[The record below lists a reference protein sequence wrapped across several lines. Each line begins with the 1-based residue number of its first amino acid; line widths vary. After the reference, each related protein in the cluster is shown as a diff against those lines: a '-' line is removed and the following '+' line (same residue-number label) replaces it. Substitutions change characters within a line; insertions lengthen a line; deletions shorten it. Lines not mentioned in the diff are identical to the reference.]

1 MFISPIWL
9 LLTIPAI
16 ALFVLAPYSSRTAGL
31 FRAAFLTLVILSL
44 AQLAIYRQYEGG
56 TTVVVADRSLSMPS
70 DASARQK
77 EIIDLLARSA
87 RPKDKLAVV
96 SFGQKAAVELPPQ
109 QASTVQF
116 QEWTRPV
123 GQDGSEL
130 LEAISAARSLIPPQ
144 TGGRILLLTDGRYT
158 GVDPLLEIANQTS
171 SVPIDYRI
179 IERPK
184 LADAWIERLDV
195 PDSVEPGQAFM
206 ITAWANVPKAGDVKY
221 KLYRGQTLIASG
233 VKTCTAGRNSL
244 TFRDKATTDQIGNA
258 SAINYT
264 VEISTPGADAIKE
277 NNSAKT
283 IVGVR
288 KSKPVLHLCAGGNSG
303 LGKALKAGKL
313 QVESKAPSEIT
324 VDLET
329 LGQYSAVI
337 LENVEASSV
346 TSQGLE
352 TLRAWVERSGG
363 GLFMTG
369 GKKSFGLGGYF
380 RSPVEPIMPV
390 SMELRKEHRKLS
402 LALVAVLDRSGS
414 MCVEVGGGK
423 TKMDLANLGVA
434 QSLEILSGQDQL
446 GVLAVDTSPHVVAEL
461 QSVEHRSELQRKI
474 RTIRSEGGGIFVY
487 QGLLAAV
494 RMLSKAEAK
503 TKHIILFADAADSEE
518 PGKYTELL
526 DKCTKAGVTCSVI
539 ALGTEKD
546 CDAELLKD
554 IAKRGQGACYFTNKA
569 EELPRLFT
577 QDTFTFTRNSFL
589 DEPVDVDFT
598 PLLETVTA
606 ERFGAAPAVGGYN
619 LTYLRPEAQQEAT
632 SKDDYKA
639 PIVATRYVGLGRSA
653 CFTGQADGKYTGDF
667 GAWENYNAFMTS
679 LVRWTAGA
687 DSVLPP
693 ELLLTQ
699 NVVNGVCQIR
709 LYMPEDSAEESS
721 SVSWSDAFLNHKP
734 SVSIVRSV
742 PGSGIIQE
750 DAPVEMKRL
759 DGSTLGVDVP
769 IQGEERIL
777 ASVSFDP
784 SALAAGGKEEKTND
798 VPNRTVTL
806 SPACRMY
813 SPEYNFSG
821 GGDAR
826 NGESTLRRL
835 AALTGGTERLDMAAF
850 WKDIPPTRQLT
861 PIFPFLLA
869 GAILFFLLE
878 TLERRTGFIGSACY
892 SAAAMV
898 YRIVSRI
905 NSGKPAA
912 TASDSASKSDAASE
926 KEAGAPTTG
935 KEKSFKTDNIPEKQ
949 ESKQSAQPQPSKG
962 DDSNELSSA
971 LSKAKNRYKRR
982 SQ

>member
-1 MFISPIWL
+1 MFISPFWL
-9 LLTIPAI
+9 LLIIPAI

-56 TTVVVADRSLSMPS
+56 TTVVVVDRSLSMPS

-96 SFGQKAAVELPPQ
+96 SFGQKAAVELSPQ
-109 QASTVQF
+109 PASSTQF

-130 LEAISAARSLIPPQ
+130 LKAINEARSLIPPQ

-158 GVDPLLEIANQTS
+158 GADPILDAANQTS

-195 PDSVEPGQAFM
+195 PDAVEPGQSFI
-206 ITAWANVPKAGDVKY
+206 ITAWANVPKAGDVNY

-244 TFRDKATTDQIGNA
+244 TFRDKATADQIGA
-258 SAINYT
+258 AAAINYT
-264 VEISTPGADAIKE
+264 VEILTPGSDAIKE
-277 NNSAKT
+277 NNSART

-288 KSKPVLHLCAGGNSG
+288 KSKPILHLCAGGNSG
-303 LGKALKAGKL
+303 FGKALKAGKL
-313 QVESKAPSEIT
+313 QIESKDPSEIT
-324 VDLET
+324 VNLET

-337 LENVEASSV
+337 LENVEASRV

-352 TLRAWVERSGG
+352 AIRTWVERSGG
-363 GLFMTG
+363 GLLMTG
-369 GKKSFGLGGYF
+369 GMKSYGLGGYF
-380 RSPVEPIMPV
+380 RSPVESIMPV

-414 MCVEVGGGK
+414 MTMEVGGGK

-446 GVLAVDTSPHVVAEL
+446 GVLAVDTSPHVVADL
-461 QSVEHRSELQRKI
+461 QSVEHRAELQHKI

-487 QGLLAAV
+487 QGLTAAV
-494 RMLSKAEAK
+494 KMLSKAEAK
-503 TKHIILFADAADSEE
+503 TRHIILFADAADSEE
-518 PGKYTELL
+518 PGDYAELL
-526 DKCTKAGVTCSVI
+526 DKCTKAGITCSVI
-539 ALGTEKD
+539 ALGSKVD
-546 CDAELLKD
+546 SDAELLMD
-554 IAKRGQGACYFTNKA
+554 IAKKGQGECYFTNKA

-589 DEPVDVDFT
+589 DDPVDFEFT
-598 PLLETVTA
+598 PLMSTVTA
-606 ERFGAAPAVGGYN
+606 EIFNSAPALGGYN
-619 LTYLRPEAQQEAT
+619 LTYLRPDSQLEAV
-632 SKDDYKA
+632 SKDEYKA
-639 PIVATRYVGLGRSA
+639 PIVATRYAGLGRSA

-667 GAWENYNAFMTS
+667 GAWENYNALMAS
-679 LVRWTAGA
+679 LVRWTAGE

-693 ELLLTQ
+693 DLLLTQ
-699 NVVNGVCQIR
+699 KVVNGVCQIR
-709 LYMPEDSAEESS
+709 LFMPEDSGEDSNT
-721 SVSWSDAFLNHKP
+721 VSWSDAMLNHKP
-734 SVSIVRSV
+734 KVSIVRSV
-742 PGSGIIQE
+742 PGSGIVQE
-750 DAPVEMKRL
+750 DEIIEMKRL

-777 ASVSFDP
+777 AAVVFDSSSLSTENKEK
-784 SALAAGGKEEKTND
+784 SADSAPDK
-798 VPNRTVTL
+798 TVTL

-813 SPEYNFSG
+813 SPEYNFVGGADVRSG
-821 GGDAR
+821 
-826 NGESTLRRL
+826 ETTLRRL
-835 AALTGGTERLDMAAF
+835 AALTGGKERIDMSAV
-850 WKDIPPTRQLT
+850 WQDIPPTQQLT

-869 GAILFFLLE
+869 AAIICFLLE
-878 TLERRTGFIGSACY
+878 TFERRTGFIGTACY
-892 SAAAMV
+892 SAAALV
-898 YRIVSRI
+898 YRLAARI
-905 NSGKPAA
+905 KSGKPADPDA
-912 TASDSASKSDAASE
+912 GAASKSDATSDQ
-926 KEAGAPTTG
+926 GADVPTTG

-949 ESKQSAQPQPSKG
+949 GSKQPAPPSRKE
-962 DDSNELSSA
+962 DAEELSSA
-971 LSKAKNRYKRR
+971 LSKAKSRAKRR
-982 SQ
+982 NQ

>member
-109 QASTVQF
+109 TASTVQF
-116 QEWTRPV
+116 QEWTRSV

-158 GVDPLLEIANQTS
+158 GADPILEAANQTS

-184 LADAWIERLDV
+184 VADVWIERLDV

-206 ITAWANVPKAGDVKY
+206 ITAWANVPKAGDVNY

-233 VKTCTAGRNSL
+233 VKACTAGRNSL
-244 TFRDKATTDQIGNA
+244 TFRDKATEDQIGNA
-258 SAINYT
+258 AAINYT

-277 NNSAKT
+277 NNAAKT

-288 KSKPVLHLCAGGNSG
+288 KSKPILHLCAGGNSG

-313 QVESKAPSEIT
+313 QVDSKDPSEIT

-337 LENVEASSV
+337 LENVEASSI
-346 TSQGLE
+346 TTQGLE
-352 TLRAWVERSGG
+352 TVRAWVERSGG

-414 MCVEVGGGK
+414 MTMEVGGGR

-446 GVLAVDTSPHVVAEL
+446 GVLAVDTAPHVVADL
-461 QSVEHRSELQRKI
+461 QSVEHRAELQKKI

-494 RMLSKAEAK
+494 RMLSKADAK
-503 TKHIILFADAADSEE
+503 TKHIVLFADAADAEE

-526 DKCTKAGVTCSVI
+526 DKCTKSGITCSVI
-539 ALGTEKD
+539 ALGTEAD
-546 CDAELLKD
+546 CDAALLKD

-589 DEPVDVDFT
+589 DDPVDVEFS

-606 ERFGAAPAVGGYN
+606 ERFDSAPAVGGYN

-639 PIVATRYVGLGRSA
+639 PIVATRYIGLGRSA

-709 LYMPEDSAEESS
+709 LYMPEDSGKNAD
-721 SVSWSDAFLNHKP
+721 VSWSDAFLNHKP

-784 SALAAGGKEEKTND
+784 SALSAGAKDEKTND

-821 GGDAR
+821 GEDAR

-835 AALTGGTERLDMAAF
+835 AALTGGKERIDMATF
-850 WKDIPPTRQLT
+850 WKDIPPTQQLT

-878 TLERRTGFIGSACY
+878 TLERRTGFIGSACH

-898 YRIVSRI
+898 YRLVTRI
-905 NSGKPAA
+905 KSGKPAA
-912 TASDSASKSDAASE
+912 PVAVAASDQ
-926 KEAGAPTTG
+926 GADIPTTG
-935 KEKSFKTDNIPEKQ
+935 QEKSFKSDNKPEKQ
-949 ESKQSAQPQPSKG
+949 AESKPSAPQPSSTN
-962 DDSNELSSA
+962 DEDLNNISSA
-971 LSKAKNRYKRR
+971 LSKAKSRVRRR